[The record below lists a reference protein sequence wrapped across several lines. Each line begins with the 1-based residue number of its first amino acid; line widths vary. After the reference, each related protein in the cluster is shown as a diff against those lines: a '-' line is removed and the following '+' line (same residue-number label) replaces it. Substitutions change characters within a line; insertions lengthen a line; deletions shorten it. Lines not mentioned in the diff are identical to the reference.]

1 MCRTLCCFS
10 GLDRGTYRAL
20 GRWLRAKSIPEKET
34 AVNASTKSPSVE
46 VTGIPIL
53 TAATTGGRSSIL
65 AALAIASIW
74 VLVVA
79 AVLFG
84 VLAPLN
90 NSFACAPAHQGELRA
105 FNSSNLK
112 CQFKK
117 V

>member
-1 MCRTLCCFS
+1 M
-10 GLDRGTYRAL
+10 
-20 GRWLRAKSIPEKET
+20 
-34 AVNASTKSPSVE
+34 NASTKSAPVE
-46 VTGIPIL
+46 VTRMPIL
-53 TAATTGGRSSIL
+53 TAAATTNGRSSIL

-90 NSFACAPAHQGELRA
+90 NSFACTAAAHGELRA
-105 FNSSNLK
+105 FNGSNLK